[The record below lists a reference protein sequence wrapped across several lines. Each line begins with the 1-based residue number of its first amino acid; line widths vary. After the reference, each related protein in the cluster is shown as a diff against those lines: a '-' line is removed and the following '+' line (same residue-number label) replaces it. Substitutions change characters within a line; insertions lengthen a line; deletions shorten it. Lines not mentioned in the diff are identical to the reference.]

1 MANTAEA
8 NATGRASLQGI
19 EGLIF
24 DLVYKSLSPEQLA
37 SWLGT
42 PLELASSQGNLH
54 LVQKLLRGGGDVG
67 ISLHRAVRGGH
78 EGIVSALLDGGAS
91 CNNKDGDGDAP
102 LHIASEFGHDD
113 IVRSLLA
120 RGADKDSQDIAG
132 RSPLHLAA
140 EYDHPAVAEV
150 LLGANAD
157 LEVRFDEDDIDD
169 DDERIETSPLDMAAA
184 KGHLGVLRAI
194 IEHGGEEVLNAG
206 DFRGHTALHHAA
218 RSGKTCAIDA
228 LVEAGAVQSPSAF
241 GSTPLHFAATWS
253 NSEATLA
260 LLRHG
265 AEPNAQTLAGNT
277 PLHWAVEYAGMPG
290 SSETVEVLLRWGAD
304 ETMRNANG
312 CTPEDNLGDNVD
324 ESEVVV
330 EEVERV
336 KALLLQAPAERAWR
350 RRGLL
355 VLCRAHPDRVGFG
368 LARPHLKRPPAEDV
382 RKAAPKTRSRAKLA
396 AAEAGIAAH
405 QDWSWAAGWV
415 LGLEEE
421 GLFRTIVGYL

>member
-8 NATGRASLQGI
+8 NSTGRASLRGV

-24 DLVYKSLSPEQLA
+24 DLVHEALSPEQWA
-37 SWLGT
+37 SWLEA
-42 PLELASSQGNLH
+42 PLELASSQGNVSLA
-54 LVQKLLRGGGDVG
+54 QKLLRAGGEIG

-78 EGIVSALLDGGAS
+78 ETVVSALLDGGAS

-102 LHIASEFGHDD
+102 LHIASAVGHAD
-113 IVRSLLA
+113 IARSLLL
-120 RGADKDSQDIAG
+120 RGADKDSQDIRG
-132 RSPLHLAA
+132 RAPLHLAA
-140 EYDHPAVAEV
+140 EYDHLAVAEV
-150 LLGANAD
+150 LLGANTD
-157 LEVRFDEDDIDD
+157 LNIRFDEDDIDD

-184 KGHLGVLRAI
+184 KGHLGVLRVI
-194 IEHGGEEVLNAG
+194 IEHGGAGALNAV

-218 RSGKTCAIDA
+218 RSGAVGAIDA
-228 LVEAGAVQSPSAF
+228 LVNAGATIAPSAF

-253 NSEATLA
+253 NFDATLA

-265 AEPNAQTLAGNT
+265 AAVSPQTVAGDT
-277 PLHWAVEYAGMPG
+277 PLHWVAEYAGMEG
-290 SSETVEVLLRWGAD
+290 SSATVAVLLRWGAD
-304 ETMRNANG
+304 ETMQNANG
-312 CTPEDNLGDNVD
+312 FTPEDMLGNNVD
-324 ESEVVV
+324 ESEVVA

-355 VLCRAHPDRVGFG
+355 VLCRAHPDRV
-368 LARPHLKRPPAEDV
+368 RPMRQH
-382 RKAAPKTRSRAKLA
+382 RKTPPKTRSRAKLA
-396 AAEAGIAAH
+396 AEEAGSAGH
-405 QDWSWAAGWV
+405 QEGGGGGDWSSAAGWV

>member
-8 NATGRASLQGI
+8 NSTGRASLQGV

-24 DLVYKSLSPEQLA
+24 DLVYKSLSPEQWA
-37 SWLGT
+37 SWLEA

-54 LVQKLLRGGGDVG
+54 LAQKLLRAGGEVG

-78 EGIVSALLDGGAS
+78 AGIVSALLDGGAS

-102 LHIASEFGHDD
+102 LHIASEVGHAD
-113 IVRSLLA
+113 IARSLLA
-120 RGADKDSQDIAG
+120 RGADKDSQDIRG
-132 RSPLHLAA
+132 RAPLHLAA
-140 EYDHPAVAEV
+140 EYDNLAVAEA

-169 DDERIETSPLDMAAA
+169 EDERIETSPLDMAAA

-194 IEHGGEEVLNAG
+194 IEHGGEAVLNAG

-218 RSGKTCAIDA
+218 RSDETGAIDA
-228 LVEAGAVQSPSAF
+228 LVEAGAVQSPSTF

-253 NSEATLA
+253 NAEATLA

-265 AEPNAQTLAGNT
+265 AAVSAQTLAGDT
-277 PLHWAVEYAGMPG
+277 PLHWVAEYAGMPG
-290 SSETVEVLLRWGAD
+290 SADTVAVLLRWGAD
-304 ETMRNANG
+304 ETMRNTSG
-312 CTPEDNLGDNVD
+312 DTPQDKLGDNVD
-324 ESEVVV
+324 ESELVV

-355 VLCRAHPDRVGFG
+355 VLCRSHPDRVGVR
-368 LARPHLKRPPAEDV
+368 LARPHRKRPPDEDA
-382 RKAAPKTRSRAKLA
+382 RTTSPKTRSRAKRA
-396 AAEAGIAAH
+396 AAEAGSAGH
-405 QDWSWAAGWV
+405 QEWSWAAGWV